1 MLVYFAIVAE
11 SDERPFEMLFEE
23 QPILCVEQ
31 YVLEQEL
38 SQHPFEQFEQFADQ
52 TVETVANGKL
62 FLRHQPQ

>member
-1 MLVYFAIVAE
+1 
-11 SDERPFEMLFEE
+11 
-23 QPILCVEQ
+23 VEQ